1 MKRRELWVVLTIVGV
16 LACAQVSV
24 AADAPAQPT
33 GKILGEP
40 QVLIGTELGAVWP
53 LGPMRDFTKD
63 GASFSP
69 YVAYKYNRLLGVMG
83 NLHIV
88 GLPNLD
94 RPNVVDDEATWI
106 GGATLGP
113 RIDIP
118 IGDVEAY
125 GTVQGGIYTGLAPNS
140 AVTDTSWGA
149 NAGGGVNLPVF
160 YPGLRVGLFAKMTY
174 LAQRVHGVG
183 DARFVAGG
191 LNLEYNFNAPVKALP
206 TPKPTSKTAAAPAA
220 TPVATGKKIVL
231 RGVNFDFDKSNIRAD
246 ARPIL
251 DEAIK
256 TLKTEGTI
264 AIVCEGHTDS
274 RGTDE
279 YNQKLS
285 LRRAHAVKDY
295 LVKGGV
301 PADRIKVEGLGESKP
316 VASNDT
322 DDGRA
327 QNRRVE
333 LRVADK

>member
-1 MKRRELWVVLTIVGV
+1 MLVIVGV
-16 LACAQVSV
+16 LACAQRSV
-24 AADAPAQPT
+24 AADAPAKPA
-33 GKILGEP
+33 GKLLGEP
-40 QVLIGTELGAVWP
+40 KILAGTELGAVWP
-53 LGPMRDFTKD
+53 LGPMRSFNKD
-63 GASFSP
+63 GGSFSP
-69 YVAYKYNRLLGVMG
+69 YVAYKYNRLVGVMG

-88 GLPNLD
+88 GLPNQD
-94 RPNVVDDEATWI
+94 RPNQLDNDATWI
-106 GGATLGP
+106 GGATIGP

-118 IGDVEAY
+118 ISDVEVY
-125 GTVQGGIYTGLAPNS
+125 GTAQAGIYTGLAPNS
-140 AVTDTSWGA
+140 SVTDTSWGG
-149 NAGGGVNLPVF
+149 NAGGGMSLPVF
-160 YPGLRVGLFAKMTY
+160 FPGFRFGLFAKWHY
-174 LAQRVHGVG
+174 LAQQSHGNG
-183 DARFVAGG
+183 DARFVVGG
-191 LNLEYNFNAPVKALP
+191 INLEYNFSHVPPPKP
-206 TPKPTSKTAAAPAA
+206 TPKPVAQAAAPTPAPA
-220 TPVATGKKIVL
+220 TSKKIVL

-251 DEAIK
+251 DEAIA
-256 TLKTEGTI
+256 TLKAEGTI
-264 AIVCEGHTDS
+264 TIVCEGHTDS

-285 LRRAHAVKDY
+285 QRRAQSVKEY

>member
-24 AADAPAQPT
+24 AADAPAKPT

-40 QVLIGTELGAVWP
+40 QALAGTELGVVWP
-53 LGPMRDFTKD
+53 LSPLERFSKNG
-63 GASFSP
+63 GSFSP
-69 YVAYKYNRLLGVMG
+69 YVAYKYNRLVGVMG
-83 NLHIV
+83 NLHIL
-88 GLPNLD
+88 GLPNKD
-94 RPNVVDDEATWI
+94 RPGVVDDDATWVA
-106 GGATLGP
+106 GGTIGP

-118 IGDVEAY
+118 VGDVEVY

-140 AVTDTSWGA
+140 SVTDTSWGA
-149 NAGGGVNLPVF
+149 NAGGGLSLPVL
-160 YPGLRVGLFAKMTY
+160 YPGLRVGLFGRMTY
-174 LAQRVHGVG
+174 LAQQVHGRG
-183 DARFVAGG
+183 DARFATGG
-191 LNLEYNFNAPVKALP
+191 LNIEYNFSYKPKALP
-206 TPKPTSKTAAAPAA
+206 TPRPTAKAAAPAA

-231 RGVNFDFDKSNIRAD
+231 RGVNFDFNKSNIRAD

-251 DEAIK
+251 DEAIN

-264 AIVCEGHTDS
+264 SIVCEGHTDAKGS
-274 RGTDE
+274 DE
-279 YNQKLS
+279 YNQRLS
-285 LRRAHAVKDY
+285 LSRANSVKDY

-301 PADRIKVEGLGESKP
+301 PADRIKIEGFGESKP
-316 VASNDT
+316 VATNDT